1 MKLLP
6 DANQGR
12 PLAVMLLAVALVL
25 VYLLGFHW
33 WVQRHLELGDRIGM
47 LEQQIGRYKGTVEM
61 AEPMRERLAG
71 IRASQQ
77 GSALFLDGTEANLAG
92 AELIR
97 TLRDL
102 IASESNDP
110 ELCQIINQNPRRA
123 TDPERFQAVHVDVR
137 MQCPLD
143 DFMRVLYRLES
154 GVPLVFIDN
163 VVVSQRLTPEQRT
176 TRAAGNYGQLD
187 IRFNMIGYINQPG
200 PGQDQA

>member
-12 PLAVMLLAVALVL
+12 PLAILLLAVALVI
-25 VYLLGFHW
+25 VYLGGFHW
-33 WVQRHLELGDRIGM
+33 WVQRQLELSDRIGT
-47 LEQQIGRYKGTVEM
+47 LKQQIARYKGTVEM
-61 AEPMRERLAG
+61 AEPMRDRLAS

-77 GSALFLDGTEANLAG
+77 GSALFLDGNDANIAA

-102 IASESNDP
+102 IGSESNDP
-110 ELCQIINQNPRRA
+110 ELCQIINQSPRRA

-143 DFMRVLYRLES
+143 DFLRVIYRLES

-163 VVVSQRLTPEQRT
+163 VVVSQRLNPEQRT
-176 TRAAGNYGQLD
+176 TRGAGNYGQLD